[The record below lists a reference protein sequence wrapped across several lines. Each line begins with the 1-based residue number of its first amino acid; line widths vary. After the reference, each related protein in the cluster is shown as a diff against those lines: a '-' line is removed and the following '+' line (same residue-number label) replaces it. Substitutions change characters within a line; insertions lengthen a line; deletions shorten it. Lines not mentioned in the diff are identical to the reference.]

1 LKNYTHL
8 ISWISFEI
16 KYDLKNP
23 GMLLSGFL
31 QMVILGYIAFIAHPT
46 MGGKS
51 WIVLLLF
58 CSVIGT
64 QLAVSKAFL
73 NQDRGRWLY
82 IYQLASAGTIIWGK
96 LIYSWI
102 ISILMCVWALA
113 VFVFL
118 NDWPLEHT
126 RVFTGLM
133 LLVSIGLG
141 TIFTF
146 TSALS
151 SKSAWGMVVFPV
163 LSLPAAI
170 PLILIGSR
178 GTIKCL
184 NPVLVP
190 SVYNDIGFLIGV
202 DLLIVAL
209 VISLF
214 SSLWRD

>member
-1 LKNYTHL
+1 MKNYTHL
-8 ISWISFEI
+8 ISWLSFEI

-82 IYQLASAGTIIWGK
+82 TYQLASAGTIIWGK

-102 ISILMCVWALA
+102 ISILMCIWALA

-118 NDWPLEHT
+118 NDWPLEHA

-133 LLVSIGLG
+133 LLISIGLG

-178 GTIKCL
+178 GSIKCL

-190 SVYNDIGFLIGV
+190 SVYNDLGFLIGV

>member
-1 LKNYTHL
+1 MKNYTHL
-8 ISWISFEI
+8 ISWLSFEI

-82 IYQLASAGTIIWGK
+82 TYQLASAGTIIWGK

-102 ISILMCVWALA
+102 ISILMCIWALA

-118 NDWPLEHT
+118 NDWPLEHA

-133 LLVSIGLG
+133 LLISIGLG
-141 TIFTF
+141 IIFTF

-151 SKSAWGMVVFPV
+151 SKSAWCMVVFPV

-190 SVYNDIGFLIGV
+190 SVYNDLGFLIGV

>member
-1 LKNYTHL
+1 
-8 ISWISFEI
+8 
-16 KYDLKNP
+16 
-23 GMLLSGFL
+23 MLLSGFL

-82 IYQLASAGTIIWGK
+82 TYQLASAGTIIWGK

-102 ISILMCVWALA
+102 ISILMCIWALA

-118 NDWPLEHT
+118 NDWPLEHA

-133 LLVSIGLG
+133 LLISIGLG

-178 GTIKCL
+178 GSIKCL

-190 SVYNDIGFLIGV
+190 SVYNDLGFLIGV